1 MNFGA
6 EGIGLCR
13 TEHMFFEA
21 DRIKAV
27 REMIV
32 AENVEGR
39 KKALAKILPYQQGD
53 FEAMYKVM
61 GDRPMTIRYLDPP
74 LHEFLP
80 TKQAEIEEL
89 AADLGITV
97 DHLNTVIAS
106 LHEFNPMMGHR
117 GCRLAVAYPE
127 IAEMQTTAV
136 INAAINVHKET
147 GLNIVPH
154 IMIPWWVS
162 KRAEVCQGRGGRHRR
177 QADRRGRRGHEV

>member
-1 MNFGA
+1 
-6 EGIGLCR
+6 
-13 TEHMFFEA
+13 
-21 DRIKAV
+21 
-27 REMIV
+27 MIV
-32 AENVEGR
+32 AENAEGR

-80 TKQAEIEEL
+80 TKPAEIEEL

-117 GCRLAVAYPE
+117 GCRLRCV
-127 IAEMQTTAV
+127 
-136 INAAINVHKET
+136 
-147 GLNIVPH
+147 
-154 IMIPWWVS
+154 
-162 KRAEVCQGRGGRHRR
+162 
-177 QADRRGRRGHEV
+177 